1 MIRDVKG
8 QVDSEIPVKRIIIS
22 VFDKTGL
29 ESFVPGLVGINPGI
43 LILSTGG
50 TYKKIR
56 EMLGANDQ
64 HLMDIAEYTG
74 AKEMEGGLVKTLH
87 PKIHAGILAE
97 RNNPEHQ
104 GYLRNL
110 GGDFIDMVVVNLYPF
125 ERVIADPNVSF
136 EGARGNIDIGGPAM
150 LRGAAKNFL
159 SCAAVCQPGGY
170 NYLLSHLKANNGST
184 LLPERLFLASKVFE
198 ITAEY
203 DTAIAKHLREK
214 INDSEGRG
222 LGRIVEGYLA
232 KDCE

>member
-125 ERVIADPNVSF
+125 SKAIDNPRATF
-136 EGARGNIDIGGPAM
+136 EDARGNIDIGGPTLIRA
-150 LRGAAKNFL
+150 AAKNFP
-159 SCAAVCQPGGY
+159 SCAVLCDPKDYASFLDSVNRNSGCTTFWQR
-170 NYLLSHLKANNGST
+170 LELMTKAFALT
-184 LLPERLFLASKVFE
+184 AS
-198 ITAEY
+198 Y
-203 DTAIAKHLREK
+203 DTSIMR
-214 INDSEGRG
+214 
-222 LGRIVEGYLA
+222 YLISNLHRDDI
-232 KDCE
+232 KDCYKFDDGDS